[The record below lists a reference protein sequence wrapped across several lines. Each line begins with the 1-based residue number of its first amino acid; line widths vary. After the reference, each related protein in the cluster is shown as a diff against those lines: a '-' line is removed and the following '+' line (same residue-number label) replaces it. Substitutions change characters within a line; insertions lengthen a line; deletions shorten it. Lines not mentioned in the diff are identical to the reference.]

1 MKIINY
7 IGFVIALT
15 ALLIITSL
23 AHIIALKI
31 PFFKDPTFFV
41 GLLQLGLPLVI
52 LIGVIFIAGT
62 YQDIKHNT
70 RNIVLLSVL
79 SITMTVFLVDW
90 INNTA
95 SFNELKI
102 NYNTER
108 LTYFDKRTPNSDD
121 VIELRNLI
129 KDKNYDEAEKFE
141 VERLYYVDQL
151 EASLLANKYPTPEI
165 KNVFQKALNDGYIN
179 IKETTDVKLA
189 IKDYL
194 INKMRTN

>member
-23 AHIIALKI
+23 SHIIALKI

-90 INNTA
+90 IKNTD

-151 EASLLANKYPTPEI
+151 EASLFANKYPTPEI
-165 KNVFQKALNDGYIN
+165 KNVFQKALNDGYIS

>member
-23 AHIIALKI
+23 SHIIALKI

-90 INNTA
+90 IKNTD

-129 KDKNYDEAEKFE
+129 KDKKYDEAEKFE

-165 KNVFQKALNDGYIN
+165 KNVFQKALNDGYIS